1 MVRILVLQGGK
12 WIRIRVSQGERLV
25 HPTVVLAHEE
35 EVRAEIR
42 LNSEKDNCTDR
53 GIIAKKASSPGRLDR
68 IVG

>member
-12 WIRIRVSQGERLV
+12 WIRIRVRVSQGERLV

-42 LNSEKDNCTDR
+42 LNSEK
-53 GIIAKKASSPGRLDR
+53 IIVLTEASLRRRLQVLVDW
-68 IVG
+68 IE

>member
-42 LNSEKDNCTDR
+42 LNLEKIFVLTE
-53 GIIAKKASSPGRLDR
+53 ASLRRRLQVLVDW
-68 IVG
+68 IE

>member
-1 MVRILVLQGGK
+1 MVKILVLQGGK

-42 LNSEKDNCTDR
+42 LNSEK
-53 GIIAKKASSPGRLDR
+53 IIVLTEASLRRRLQVLVDW
-68 IVG
+68 IE